1 MDENGKAL
9 VAIAAKNS
17 RALRLQYRLRRHA
30 ARELEAA
37 LDVALTARFEYDHFS
52 HVVHSILIFQIT
64 KERFMPKTR
73 IVSPAVA
80 EAPPGRWSNA
90 IRAGEFLFISGQV
103 SRANDGKTMEGKGEY
118 EQSKIIFTRIKNLVE
133 AAGGTLDDV
142 ARVTI
147 YVVDIKKN
155 TEVWRARQEFF
166 KGDFPASTLVQV
178 AALGTPEVLVE
189 IEAIAHIGDKKM

>member
-1 MDENGKAL
+1 
-9 VAIAAKNS
+9 V
-17 RALRLQYRLRRHA
+17 
-30 ARELEAA
+30 
-37 LDVALTARFEYDHFS
+37 
-52 HVVHSILIFQIT
+52 
-64 KERFMPKTR
+64 PKTR

-103 SRANDGKTMEGKGEY
+103 SRANDGKTIEGKGEY
-118 EQSKIIFTRIKNLVE
+118 EQSKIIFTKIKNLVE
-133 AAGGTLDDV
+133 AAGGTTDDV
-142 ARVTI
+142 VRVTI
-147 YVVDIKKN
+147 YVVDIKQN

-189 IEAIAHIGDKKM
+189 IEAIAHIGGK